1 LQESIPMPFPR
12 MMLLIKQGNQEAAA
26 RLVKQFEPK
35 IHSAIR
41 RLLLSHHLRREF
53 DAHDISQIVL
63 ATFFVRNMALRFT
76 LKNPDQLAR
85 LLVRMAKNKVRDEVR
100 KLRAGRRDHR
110 RIEPGHSEYVLDALM
125 QRNSN
130 PSKIVA
136 IRELVSEVWLRLDD
150 DERVLAEKRSQG
162 VNWLAIANEH
172 GESPEALRKK
182 LARAVERVRFQLDI

>member
-1 LQESIPMPFPR
+1 LQEATPMNFPR
-12 MMLLIKQGNQEAAA
+12 MMVLVKQGNQEAAA
-26 RLVKQFEPK
+26 RLVRQFEPK

-63 ATFFVRNMALRFT
+63 ATFFVRNLAFRFT

-85 LLVRMAKNKVRDEVR
+85 LLVRMAKNKVRDEIR

-110 RIEPGHSEYVLDALM
+110 RIEPGHVDHKIDALM

-130 PSKIVA
+130 PSRIVA
-136 IRELVSEVWLRLDD
+136 STMTNATW
-150 DERVLAEKRSQG
+150 
-162 VNWLAIANEH
+162 
-172 GESPEALRKK
+172 RKN
-182 LARAVERVRFQLDI
+182 ARKA